1 LKIETHKEA
10 IKLQSKLDNIVS
22 NVLGEKDTELS
33 MALTGRL
40 KVSIDSNFICFNR
53 DYKTVEYIRYIGDY
67 NVLVD
72 YINTLATVFAK
83 YKDDFDALMDSYDNI
98 SKLK

>member
-1 LKIETHKEA
+1 MKIETHKEA
-10 IKLQSKLDNIVS
+10 IKLQSKLENIVN
-22 NVLGEKDTELS
+22 NVLGEKDIELS

-40 KVSIDSNFICFNR
+40 KVSIDSGYICFNR
-53 DYKTVEYIRYIGDY
+53 DYKTVDYIRYAGDY
-67 NVLVD
+67 SVLKQ
-72 YINTLATVFAK
+72 YIGRLIDTFIC